1 MTKTILPKL
10 IQNISRTMSS
20 TATASPHL
28 GSRRPYTVIVEGNI
42 GAGKTTFLQP
52 FLKHEKIVQV
62 CTEPVE
68 KWRNLQGHNLL
79 QKMYQDPKRWSFE
92 LQSYI
97 QLTMVQEHMK
107 PCNVPVKMMER
118 SLLSA
123 RYCFVENLF
132 NTGKLEESE
141 YLVLSEWFNFLVS
154 SPQMN
159 FNVDQIIYLRT
170 KPEVVYERI
179 KNRNRHEENRIPL
192 QYLKELHDL
201 HEEWLVDQTKIKTQA
216 PVTIIDANFDLND
229 PNEEYQKC
237 QEQILSQGMKN

>member
-1 MTKTILPKL
+1 MPKY
-10 IQNISRTMSS
+10 NS
-20 TATASPHL
+20 TTV

-107 PCNVPVKMMER
+107 PCDVPVKMMER
-118 SLLSA
+118 SLLRFAFS
-123 RYCFVENLF
+123 YQNL
-132 NTGKLEESE
+132 
-141 YLVLSEWFNFLVS
+141 
-154 SPQMN
+154 
-159 FNVDQIIYLRT
+159 
-170 KPEVVYERI
+170 
-179 KNRNRHEENRIPL
+179 
-192 QYLKELHDL
+192 
-201 HEEWLVDQTKIKTQA
+201 A
-216 PVTIIDANFDLND
+216 
-229 PNEEYQKC
+229 
-237 QEQILSQGMKN
+237 

>member
-1 MTKTILPKL
+1 MP
-10 IQNISRTMSS
+10 NYNS
-20 TATASPHL
+20 TTV

-118 SLLSA
+118 SLLRFA
-123 RYCFVENLF
+123 IFHIKTWL
-132 NTGKLEESE
+132 
-141 YLVLSEWFNFLVS
+141 NFLT
-154 SPQMN
+154 
-159 FNVDQIIYLRT
+159 D
-170 KPEVVYERI
+170 
-179 KNRNRHEENRIPL
+179 NRR
-192 QYLKELHDL
+192 
-201 HEEWLVDQTKIKTQA
+201 
-216 PVTIIDANFDLND
+216 
-229 PNEEYQKC
+229 
-237 QEQILSQGMKN
+237 